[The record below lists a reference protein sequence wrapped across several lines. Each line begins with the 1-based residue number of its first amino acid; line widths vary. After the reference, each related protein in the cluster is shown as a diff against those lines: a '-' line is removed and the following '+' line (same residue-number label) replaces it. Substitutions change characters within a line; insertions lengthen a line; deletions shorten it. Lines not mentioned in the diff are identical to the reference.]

1 MPKLQFLAFLAVKEM
16 SLKDILE
23 KIQEELN
30 RREKVREE
38 VNKDMRK
45 AARLSKQAIQITHQE
60 RFDDAKAML
69 REAKNLFAKLRKT
82 AKNYPDLFYSGS
94 VASSFEEH
102 AEAHVLLTLIQEERF
117 VSPEEI
123 GVSVTPY
130 VLALGDVVGELR
142 RRALDLI
149 RKGDTG
155 TAKKS
160 LKWMEH
166 IYSELTA
173 LDDAYIIING
183 LRRKGD
189 VARRLIEITR
199 GDITIEVR
207 RSVLEQSIS
216 KLEKAIDKE
225 RQG

>member
-1 MPKLQFLAFLAVKEM
+1 M

-38 VNKDMRK
+38 VNMKMRK
-45 AARLSKQAIQITHQE
+45 AARLSKQAIQVTHQE

-69 REAKNLFAKLRKT
+69 EEAKRFFADIQDT
-82 AKNYPDLFYSGS
+82 TKNYPALFYSG
-94 VASSFEEH
+94 VVGAAFEEH
-102 AEAHVLLTLIQEERF
+102 AEAHVLLTLIQENRF
-117 VSPEEI
+117 VHPEEI
-123 GVSVTPY
+123 GVPGTPY
-130 VLALGDVVGELR
+130 MLALGDVVGELR

-149 RKGDTG
+149 RKGEVEEAG
-155 TAKKS
+155 KS
-160 LKWMEH
+160 LESMEY

-199 GDITIEVR
+199 GDITSEVR
-207 RSVLEQSIS
+207 RNALELSIS
-216 KLEKAIDKE
+216 RLEKTIDKE